1 MFGHRSD
8 TLSRVIDSHDRDS
21 MIYADGAGAT
31 VLEKVQSEKVGFL
44 SHSTLT
50 LPLKTRLI
58 FFIFYGE
65 SYNKSI
71 DNGYKYIKCK
81 EENI

>member
-1 MFGHRSD
+1 MAKKCLVIGAD
-8 TLSRVIDSHDRDS
+8 ALSRVIDSHDRDS

-31 VLEKVQSEKVGFL
+31 VLEKSNLEGGIL

-58 FFIFYGE
+58 LFFMVNPII
-65 SYNKSI
+65 SLLI
-71 DNGYKYIKCK
+71 MVI
-81 EENI
+81 NI